1 MFVVYEKDEKEV
13 RFFESFLEVC
23 EHLVQEVLLE
33 LNDFNST
40 EKTLELYGGGLL
52 ELNRSMASRN
62 IEIDWVG
69 KGQPFYV

>member
-13 RFFESFLEVC
+13 RFFESFFEVC
-23 EHLVQEVLLE
+23 EHLVEEVLLE
-33 LNDFNST
+33 LNDFNSA
-40 EKTLELYGGGLL
+40 EKTHELYREGLMA
-52 ELNRSMASRN
+52 LNRSMASRN